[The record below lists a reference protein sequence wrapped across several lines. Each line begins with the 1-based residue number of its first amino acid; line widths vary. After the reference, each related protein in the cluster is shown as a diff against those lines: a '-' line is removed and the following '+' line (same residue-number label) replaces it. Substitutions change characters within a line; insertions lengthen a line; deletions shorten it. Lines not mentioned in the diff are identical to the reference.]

1 MSDFRVHPV
10 LKSPGVAAVFFG
22 VVASGLFDVGIA
34 DGLRTIE
41 ESKITVDDWGKLNEA
56 RYALAF
62 ISALLAGFA
71 WWSFRIGR
79 EQIKV
84 PLAGIAL
91 GVIGSAMGIALI
103 WSLLHSIHMPEY
115 EQAAD
120 LIWRFAYLWSGL
132 VALSII
138 GCLRLALWVWWRCPS
153 SGVFGLRFGPIG
165 SCGVRREAGCRHNA
179 GGSGGWGIS
188 CPSASFG
195 DRLCSGANPVD
206 GAGEGS

>member
-120 LIWRFAYLWSGL
+120 LIGRFAYLWSGL

-138 GCLRLALWVWWRCPS
+138 GCLRLALWSYRIM
-153 SGVFGLRFGPIG
+153 R
-165 SCGVRREAGCRHNA
+165 
-179 GGSGGWGIS
+179 
-188 CPSASFG
+188 
-195 DRLCSGANPVD
+195 GA
-206 GAGEGS
+206 A